1 MNTENI
7 KFDKDSG
14 GIVTLAWDMPGRS
27 MNVLNSA
34 SMADFR
40 KLIEAVVKD
49 DSIKGVVITSGKP
62 AFMAGADLD
71 EMESGG
77 RGDAEQSREE
87 RLRRQFEG
95 VFGFNRLLRELETC
109 GKPVAAAINGTAL
122 GGGLEVTLACHYRV
136 VADDPKIQLGLP
148 ESRVGVLPGG
158 GGTQRLPRLIG
169 MANALPLMLQGTSLS
184 PEKALK
190 SGIVHKVVPADQ
202 LIFEA
207 KRWIKEEGDA
217 EQPWDKKGFKIPG
230 GGPYDDTNTFVIG
243 NALLRKESYGNYPAQ
258 INIMKAVYEG
268 VQVPID
274 AGLRIEARYFVD
286 LLNRPESRNMIRTLF
301 LSSQAL
307 SKGAR
312 RPQDVGKTEC
322 KKLGVLGAGLMG
334 AGIAY
339 VSAMAGIEVVLLDM
353 SRENA
358 EKGKDYS
365 EKLLAKRVERGR
377 MDEGK
382 KADVLGLIQPTDS
395 YDDLKGCDLIIEAV
409 FEDRGIK
416 ADVTKKAQAAAG
428 ADVVFGSNT
437 STLPITSLAEA
448 SERPE
453 HFIGIHFF
461 SPVERMPLVEI

>member
-14 GIVTLAWDMPGRS
+14 GIVTLTWDMPGRS

-184 PEKALK
+184 SEKALK
-190 SGIVHKVVPADQ
+190 SGIVHKVVPAEQ

-207 KRWIKEEGDA
+207 K
-217 EQPWDKKGFKIPG
+217 
-230 GGPYDDTNTFVIG
+230 
-243 NALLRKESYGNYPAQ
+243 
-258 INIMKAVYEG
+258 
-268 VQVPID
+268 
-274 AGLRIEARYFVD
+274 
-286 LLNRPESRNMIRTLF
+286 
-301 LSSQAL
+301 
-307 SKGAR
+307 
-312 RPQDVGKTEC
+312 
-322 KKLGVLGAGLMG
+322 
-334 AGIAY
+334 
-339 VSAMAGIEVVLLDM
+339 
-353 SRENA
+353 
-358 EKGKDYS
+358 
-365 EKLLAKRVERGR
+365 
-377 MDEGK
+377 
-382 KADVLGLIQPTDS
+382 
-395 YDDLKGCDLIIEAV
+395 
-409 FEDRGIK
+409 
-416 ADVTKKAQAAAG
+416 
-428 ADVVFGSNT
+428 
-437 STLPITSLAEA
+437 
-448 SERPE
+448 
-453 HFIGIHFF
+453 
-461 SPVERMPLVEI
+461 